1 MAISI
6 TNNAEGIGEGIVP
19 TTVNTGSSGT
29 ACSAVAIGAGSSITA
44 LAAAA
49 SFGSRGYRFML
60 GAGDSGD
67 TRLRWSL
74 MESDRVVLS
83 VYVRLRSTIAA
94 TEDLMGIRNSS
105 GSMGMLVFGAD
116 GKIRMWNAAGAG
128 VAGSVSSGVIPTDGT
143 PRLIQMSARKGTSPT
158 DGQLGWAMYDE
169 AGVLLEQWSSSA
181 VNAGTTNSASVFVG
195 RSTGRASAHTYDID
209 EVRAGAFAAGWI
221 DPVNAAP
228 IASAGVDQSNIEPG
242 TVVTLDGL
250 GSTTAIGTITGYTW
264 VQTSGAAV
272 ILSSSASATPS
283 FNAPATINGDN
294 LEFELTVTNSGGL
307 TATDI
312 VRVTILRVTECVRM
326 SGVWQPR
333 IVGRRSN
340 SNWL

>member
-19 TTVNTGSSGT
+19 TTANTGSSGT
-29 ACSAVAIGAGSSITA
+29 ACSAVAIGPGSSITA

-83 VYVRLRSTIAA
+83 VYVRLRSTITA

-105 GSMGMLVFGAD
+105 GSMGMLVFGVD
-116 GKIRMWNAAGAG
+116 GRIRMWNAAGAG
-128 VAGSVSSGVIPTDGT
+128 VAGSVSSSVIPTDGT
-143 PRLIQMSARKGTSPT
+143 PRLIQMSARKGTSTT

-181 VNAGTTNSASVFVG
+181 VNAGTTDFASVFVG
-195 RSTGRASAHTYDID
+195 RSTGRAGVHTYDID
-209 EVRAGAFAAGWI
+209 EMRAGAFTTGWI
-221 DPVNAAP
+221 DPVSSTP
-228 IASAGVDQSNIEPG
+228 IANAGSDQSNIEPG
-242 TVVTLDGL
+242 AMVTLDAT
-250 GSTTAIGTITGYTW
+250 GSTTAIGTIMGYAW
-264 VQTSGAAV
+264 MQTSGNSV
-272 ILSSSASATPS
+272 VLSNSTSATPS
-283 FNAPATINGDN
+283 FVAPAMVSSGD
-294 LEFELTVTNSGGL
+294 LEFELTVTNSAGL

-312 VRVTILRVTECVRM
+312 VRVTILRATECVRM
-326 SGVWQPR
+326 SGTWQPR